1 LTAVTKVRTWTGRSR
16 TSCPCRAR
24 QASVPCCVTTMS
36 KRRLL
41 VPRTIDQLVVA
52 DEGSF
57 RHVPLYR
64 DLKKVLSL
72 ARYSFRVMRE
82 PRYQRALL
90 LNLTF
95 WSAEQGGDV
104 QPTEQ
109 LAADVV
115 MHAAWHHLAASA
127 LARPA
132 HSLSADAMLLG
143 ESIASAFD
151 AYLVGCLLRHAPRSS
166 FLRTQVPSMSDAA
179 HDAGMTAREFA
190 TMLQQMVDSPER
202 AFVDL
207 RALLFDAATA
217 LLASKDAAAAC
228 RALDKLDRRRF
239 APLLHHYELS
249 NWVLYAR
256 AYGASRVH
264 PMVASIDR
272 SLRDAEAIAWLQ
284 RHWVEP
290 AIA

>member
-1 LTAVTKVRTWTGRSR
+1 MSRRPLFTSR
-16 TSCPCRAR
+16 TI
-24 QASVPCCVTTMS
+24 
-36 KRRLL
+36 K
-41 VPRTIDQLVVA
+41 QLIVG
-52 DEGSF
+52 DERSF

-64 DLKKVLSL
+64 ELKQVLSL
-72 ARYSFRVMRE
+72 ARYPFRIMRE
-82 PRYQRALL
+82 PLYQRALV

-95 WSAEQGGDV
+95 WNPERGGDV
-104 QPTEQ
+104 RPTRH

-132 HSLSADAMLLG
+132 HSLSAGALILG
-143 ESIASAFD
+143 ESIASGFD
-151 AYLVGCLLRHAPRSS
+151 AYVVGCLLRCAPRSS
-166 FLRTQVPSMSDAA
+166 FLRTQVPAMADAA
-179 HDAGMTAREFA
+179 HDAGMTAREFQ
-190 TMLQQMVDSPER
+190 TMLQQMADSPEH

-217 LLASKDAAAAC
+217 LSASKDADAAA
-228 RALDKLDRRRF
+228 RALDKLDRHRF

-256 AYGASRVH
+256 AYGSARPH
-264 PMVASIDR
+264 PGVAAIDR
-272 SLRDAEAIAWLQ
+272 SLRDGDAVAWRR

-290 AIA
+290 ALA